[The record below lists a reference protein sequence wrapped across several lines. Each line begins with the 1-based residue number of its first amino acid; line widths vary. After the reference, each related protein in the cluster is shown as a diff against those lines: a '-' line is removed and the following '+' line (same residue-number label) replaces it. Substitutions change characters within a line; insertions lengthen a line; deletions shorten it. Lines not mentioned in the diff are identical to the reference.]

1 MNWGKGMSLK
11 NLAIS
16 MLEKHPYGYAFGVA
30 VMESSSVFLPHESD
44 FYAMPLVARSK
55 KPGLFLDIGANR
67 GHSALGFCKIMPGWR
82 AISIEANP
90 LHQPRLEKL
99 KQRKKLFDYHIVAAD
114 HQSGNKVTMWTPH
127 FGSVFCHS
135 STAVDRNE
143 AVRSIEMSF
152 PKQADRFQ
160 YVTHEIQ
167 TLALDD
173 LALEPQI
180 IKIDIQ
186 GKEIDCLKGLVKTI
200 EKCRP
205 AFLIECNLD
214 GNNIIEF
221 MQLLN
226 YSPYLYH
233 QKTHRLIKAEGKL
246 EFTHARNV
254 FFIPNEDCERISG

>member
-1 MNWGKGMSLK
+1 MEKRMLLK

-16 MLEKHPYGYAFGVA
+16 LLEKHPYGYAFGLA
-30 VMESSSVFLPHESD
+30 VMESSSLFLPHESD
-44 FYAMPLVARSK
+44 FYAMPLVARSAQ
-55 KPGLFLDIGANR
+55 PGLFLDVGANR
-67 GHSALGFCKIMPGWR
+67 GHSALGFCKVMPGWR

-99 KQRKKLFDYHIVAAD
+99 KKSKKLFDYHIVAAD
-114 HQSGNKVTMWTPH
+114 HHSGKKVTLWTPH
-127 FGSVFCHS
+127 YGSVFCHS

-152 PKQADRFQ
+152 PKQAKHFE
-160 YVTHEIQ
+160 YVTHDIQ

-173 LALEPQI
+173 LELHPQI

-186 GKEIDCLKGLVKTI
+186 GKEIDCLRGLTKTI

-205 AFLIECNLD
+205 SFLIECNLD
-214 GNNIIEF
+214 GGNIIEF
-221 MQLLN
+221 MRQLN
-226 YSPYLYH
+226 YTPYLYH
-233 QKTHRLIKAEGKL
+233 QKIHSLIKAEGKL

-254 FFIPNEDCERISG
+254 FFIPDEDCNRING